1 MIFGGTGGA
10 SARSMNLMIKTL
22 SLTPFALAIALGGCS
37 HQSRENMGEAVE
49 EPFEEIDE
57 HTTGDESADEDDF
70 APDTE
75 S

>member
-1 MIFGGTGGA
+1 
-10 SARSMNLMIKTL
+10 MNLIKTL
-22 SLTPFALAIALGGCS
+22 SLMPFALALAAGCS

-70 APDTE
+70 EPDT
-75 S
+75 SS